1 MSIIKI
7 ILQRIF
13 KRKMIQ
19 EITVLEVKQALDA
32 KQDILVIDVREQHEV
47 DAANIGAT
55 HIAMGEVLDRLT
67 EIPKD
72 KPVYIHCRSGS
83 RSGAICNALM
93 NNGYTNVF
101 NVKGGIMAWSKE
113 IDTTLV
119 VQ

>member
-1 MSIIKI
+1 MV
-7 ILQRIF
+7 
-13 KRKMIQ
+13 Q
-19 EITVLEVKQALDA
+19 EITVQEVKQALDT
-32 KQDILVIDVREQHEV
+32 KQDVVVIDVREQHEV
-47 DAANIGAT
+47 DAANFGAK
-55 HIAMGEVLDRLT
+55 HIPMGEVLDRLA

-83 RSGAICNALM
+83 RSGAICNALI

-113 IDTTLV
+113 IDATLI